1 MAQFKTQK
9 FTFFAPRT
17 VIFGENCIRIHCS
30 LEAFKKKYGCE
41 VHYFMNEEEA
51 IREMHEEAIV
61 PAGYTTIESI
71 AEFLEQQGCV
81 YSVSYDR
88 E

>member
-1 MAQFKTQK
+1 MVVSYKLYTRNPEEIK
-9 FTFFAPRT
+9 E
-17 VIFGENCIRIHCS
+17 VIPCAI
-30 LEAFKKKYGCE
+30 
-41 VHYFMNEEEA
+41 EETKVQS
-51 IREMHEEAIV
+51 EMHEEAIV
-61 PAGYTTIESI
+61 PTGYTTIESI